1 MNIGWMQ
8 LWLDVWD
15 QEASCLDTVY
25 NYRKMCC
32 YSSTSA
38 NLKFSS
44 LLPNVDATTLP
55 VKIVMSLSA
64 GVLWSA
70 RTERVGWHENWSR
83 GSNCQRHN
91 RENTKSIHDERTICG
106 DQKWT
111 ESCWYEFK
119 NLNPNYSND
128 DAVEPQQQ
136 SELCRL
142 GRESSGTEKSGEE
155 ISIKIS
161 LTVKMTQIGTR
172 MIYKSLDSS
181 DKLLLI

>member
-1 MNIGWMQ
+1 MILM
-8 LWLDVWD
+8 
-15 QEASCLDTVY
+15 
-25 NYRKMCC
+25 MI
-32 YSSTSA
+32 ST
-38 NLKFSS
+38 
-44 LLPNVDATTLP
+44 
-55 VKIVMSLSA
+55 
-64 GVLWSA
+64 
-70 RTERVGWHENWSR
+70 
-83 GSNCQRHN
+83 
-91 RENTKSIHDERTICG
+91 
-106 DQKWT
+106 
-111 ESCWYEFK
+111 
-119 NLNPNYSND
+119 